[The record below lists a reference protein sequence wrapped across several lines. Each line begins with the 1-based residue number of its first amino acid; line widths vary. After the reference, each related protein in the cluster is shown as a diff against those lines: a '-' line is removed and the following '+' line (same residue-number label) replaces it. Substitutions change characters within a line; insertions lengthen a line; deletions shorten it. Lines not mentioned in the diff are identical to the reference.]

1 MKHKFILILFLV
13 SIFHSSHAE
22 QFENYKFS
30 KITPEELSKKSY
42 DIDLSADAIILADV
56 GITEMEG
63 TNQGWFQ
70 VTQKR
75 KCRIKI
81 LTKDGYSAANI
92 NILLRDRNGYRDR
105 IISLKG
111 VTYNLVNNVVVET
124 KLNDEN
130 IFTEKL
136 NKYNTLKKLS
146 FPQVKEGSIIEFR
159 YTFSTDNIFLL
170 LPWQFQ
176 NKYPTL
182 YSENR
187 TSIPDFF
194 SYTPSLLGIRN
205 FDKVKEAT
213 SSKTYTILVSE
224 NDAYGASDRIEL
236 STSVND
242 KQMIMLNVPAYRD
255 EKFISAD
262 YNYISRIIFQLNSYK
277 FPNMPLKNTIK
288 SWRALCEVLMEDEEF
303 GKEVF
308 SKNAWLSPI
317 LQPIIENTKNDE
329 EKIKA
334 IYSYLQKKYLAIDNS
349 SIYLSKNLYTIYKEK
364 KGGIADINLLLV
376 AMLRNLNLDATPV
389 IVKPKENGFPNV
401 RYPFLEGYEYLICH
415 VKVDSITYLL
425 DASDKNLPFGQLKL
439 NLYNGVAQAISSNGF
454 MVDLSPEN
462 VKEQSRTVF
471 ELSYSENIFS
481 GKYTYTP
488 GIYESYSLRNSTL
501 SDIKKELAEK
511 SKLIKD
517 YKVDTSSIEI
527 TGLTNLEED
536 IIINYK
542 FSIPFTDDNLFLN
555 ALLSKSLTLNPFLTN
570 NRELPYELPY
580 KIDENVIISMML
592 PATLGIDE
600 IPKSVKSSFNVD
612 EGSYDFI
619 VRSSP
624 SMVQI
629 KSKLQIHKT
638 NFSKVESQSL
648 TDFFDMII
656 LKNAEKIVLNKVK

>member
-1 MKHKFILILFLV
+1 MKHKYILTLFLV
-13 SIFHSSHAE
+13 TLFHTSHAE

-42 DIDLSADAIILADV
+42 DIDLSADAIVLADV

-81 LTKDGYSAANI
+81 LTKEGYSAANI
-92 NILLRDRNGYRDR
+92 NILLRDNSMFRDR
-105 IISLKG
+105 IVGLKG
-111 VTYNLVNNVVVET
+111 ITYNLVNNVVVET
-124 KLNDEN
+124 KLSDEH

-136 NKYNTLKKLS
+136 DKRNSLKKIS
-146 FPQVKEGSIIEFR
+146 FPQVKEGSIIEFS

-242 KQMIMLNVPAYRD
+242 KQLIMLNVPAYRE

-262 YNYISRIIFQLNSYK
+262 YNYISRIVFQLNSYK
-277 FPNMPLKNTIK
+277 FPNRPLKNTIK
-288 SWRALCEVLMEDEEF
+288 TWNQLSERLLEDEEF
-303 GKEVF
+303 GIEI
-308 SKNAWLSPI
+308 SNNNTWLTPLI
-317 LQPIIENTKNDE
+317 NPIIKDLATNE
-329 EKIKA
+329 EKVKA
-334 IYSYLQKKYLAIDNS
+334 IYTYLQNNFLATDRYS
-349 SIYLSKNLYTIYKEK
+349 MYLSKNLQSIYKER
-364 KGGIADINLLLV
+364 KGSITDVNMLFI
-376 AMLRNLNLDATPV
+376 AMLRNINIEATPV
-389 IVKPKENGFPNV
+389 IVKRRENGFPKAS
-401 RYPFLEGYEYLICH
+401 YPFLEGYDYVICLAES
-415 VKVDSITYLL
+415 DSNSFLL
-425 DASDKNLPFGQLKL
+425 DASDKNLPFGYLKTE
-439 NLYNGVAQAISSNGF
+439 LYNGPAQAIAKFAFPIN
-454 MVDLSPEN
+454 LSPELT
-462 VKEQSRTVF
+462 KEQSRTVF
-471 ELSYSENIFS
+471 ELSYVNNSIE

-488 GIYESYSLRNSTL
+488 GIYESYKLRSSSFMDVLKALTISTQR
-501 SDIKKELAEK
+501 IKE
-511 SKLIKD
+511 
-517 YKVDTSSIEI
+517 YNVDTSSIEV
-527 TGLTNLEED
+527 TGLKNIEED
-536 IIINYK
+536 VIVTYK
-542 FSIPFTDDNLFLN
+542 FSIPFNEEIIFIN
-555 ALLSKSLTLNPFLTN
+555 SLLSKSLSTNPFLTN
-570 NRELPYELPY
+570 NRILPYELPY
-580 KIDENVIISMML
+580 QIDETVVLSMQL
-592 PATLGIDE
+592 PANLSIDE
-600 IPKSVKSSFNVD
+600 IPTSFKSNFNID

-629 KSKLQIHKT
+629 KQKLQLAKT
-638 NFSKVESQSL
+638 SFSKEESKSL
-648 TDFFDMII
+648 MDFYDMII
-656 LKNAEKIVLNKVK
+656 SKNSEKIVLKLSK

>member
-30 KITPEELSKKSY
+30 KITPEELLKKSY

-63 TNQGWFQ
+63 TSQGWFQ

-81 LTKDGYSAANI
+81 LTKEGYSAANI

-105 IISLKG
+105 INSIKG

-130 IFTEKL
+130 IFAEKL
-136 NKYNTLKKLS
+136 NKYKTLKKLS
-146 FPQVKEGSIIEFR
+146 FPQVKEGSIIEFS

-170 LPWQFQ
+170 IPWQFQ
-176 NKYPTL
+176 SKYPTL

-194 SYTPSLLGIRN
+194 SYTPSLIGLRN

-213 SSKTYTILVSE
+213 SSKTYTILVSQ
-224 NDAYGASDRIEL
+224 NDAYGASDRIDL

-242 KQMIMLNVPAYRD
+242 KQLIMLNVPAYRE

-288 SWRALCEVLMEDEEF
+288 SWTELSEVLMDDEEF

-308 SKNAWLSPI
+308 SKNVWLSPI
-317 LQPIIENTKNDE
+317 LKPIIENTSNDE

-334 IYSYLQKKYLAIDNS
+334 VYTYLQNNYLVIDNGS
-349 SIYLSKNLYTIYKEK
+349 MYLSKNLSTILKEK

-376 AMLRNLNLDATPV
+376 AMLRNLNIDATPV

-401 RYPFLEGYEYLICH
+401 KYPFLEGYDYLICH
-415 VKVDSITYLL
+415 VNIDSTTYLL
-425 DASDKNLPFGQLKL
+425 DATDKNLPFGQLKI
-439 NLYNGVAQAISSNGF
+439 NLYNGTAQGISKYRF
-454 MVDLSPEN
+454 PVDLSPEEI
-462 VKEQSRTVF
+462 KEQSRTVF
-471 ELSYSENIFS
+471 ELSYTENIIS

-488 GIYESYSLRNSTL
+488 GIFESYSIRNSTL
-501 SDIKKELAEK
+501 NDLKKELVEK
-511 SKLIKD
+511 CKSIKD

-527 TGLTNLEED
+527 SGLNNLEED

-555 ALLSKSLTLNPFLTN
+555 ALLSKSNTSNPFLAN

-580 KIDENVIISMML
+580 KIDVNVVVSMIL
-592 PATLGIDE
+592 PATLSIDE
-600 IPKSVKSSFNVD
+600 IPKSIKSSFNVD

-624 SMVQI
+624 SMIQI

-638 NFSKVESQSL
+638 NFSKVESQAL

-656 LKNAEKIVLNKVK
+656 LKETEKIVLNKVK